1 MNVSNFYHYSIL
13 VIYEL
18 LCMHTCFLAD
28 ISDIIAGRPTDEAL
42 KTLHII
48 CSSLKKF
55 NLVMVN
61 VSDNAL
67 GPKGIEACRGVLT
80 SSSLEVMMIIMM
92 MVIIVMMKMMMM
104 TMIMMMMMAIDDGG
118 NDDDDDDDGYDDDNE
133 NGNNDDNDDDDVADL
148 YYTPLSV

>member
-1 MNVSNFYHYSIL
+1 
-13 VIYEL
+13 
-18 LCMHTCFLAD
+18 MHTCFLAD

-80 SSSLEVMMIIMM
+80 SSSLEVMM
-92 MVIIVMMKMMMM
+92 VIIVMMKMMMM

-118 NDDDDDDDGYDDDNE
+118 NDDDDDDDDGYDDDNE